1 MTSLR
6 IAPTMARSMLFR
18 RHQGLM
24 FANARS
30 ITSSSTS
37 KFSVRDFKT
46 HKLDQGPST
55 DVELKRDDGLK
66 MFKQMVQIRRME
78 NGANTLYKEKVIRG
92 FCHLSSGQEA
102 VAVGM
107 EAQLRK
113 EDHVITAY
121 RVHGWS
127 LVRGASVRQILS
139 ELTGRS
145 TGTTR
150 GKGGSMHLYGPGL
163 FGGNGIVGAQV
174 PVGAGLA
181 LALKY
186 QNTDNVCVSLY
197 GDGAANQGQIFEV
210 YNMSRL
216 WNLPIIFVCENNGF
230 GMGTSADRA
239 AANTDYFTRGDFIPG
254 VWVDGMDVL
263 AVREATRYA
272 TEHCRSGKGPIL
284 LEMATY
290 RYFGHSMS
298 DPGTS
303 YRTRDEIQEVRQ
315 RRDPI
320 TSFKER
326 LIAKNLATS
335 EELRNI
341 EAEIRKEVDE
351 AVSLART
358 DPEISVD
365 ELYTDVYVDPI
376 NPNIRGVRSDTYHQH
391 KRLNQPFNFTP

>member
-1 MTSLR
+1 M
-6 IAPTMARSMLFR
+6 
-18 RHQGLM
+18 
-24 FANARS
+24 
-30 ITSSSTS
+30 SSASSASS
-37 KFSVRDFKT
+37 KFSVRDYKT
-46 HKLDQGPST
+46 HKLNQGPSVE
-55 DVELKRDDGLK
+55 VELNRDDGLK

-78 NGANTLYKEKVIRG
+78 AGANTLYKEKVVRG

-107 EAQLRK
+107 EAMLRK
-113 EDHVITAY
+113 DDHVITAY

-127 LVRGASVRQILS
+127 LVRGATVRQVLS

-186 QNTDNVCVSLY
+186 QNTDRVCVALY

-210 YNMSRL
+210 YNMSKL
-216 WNLPIIFVCENNGF
+216 MNLPIIYVCENNGF

-239 AANTDYFTRGDFIPG
+239 SANTDYFTRGDYVPG
-254 VWVDGMDVL
+254 LWVDGMDVL
-263 AVREATRYA
+263 AVREATRFA
-272 TEHCRSGKGPIL
+272 TDYCRQGKGPIV

-320 TSFKER
+320 TSFKEK
-326 LIAKNLATS
+326 LINSNLAS
-335 EELRNI
+335 VEELKNI
-341 EAEIRKEVDE
+341 ETEVRKEVDE
-351 AVSLART
+351 AVAQSRT
-358 DPEISVD
+358 DPEIPVD
-365 ELYTDVYVDPI
+365 ELYADVYVQPLQ
-376 NPNIRGVRSDTYHQH
+376 NIRGTTSDKLHQH
-391 KRLNQPFNFTP
+391 RRLNTPFNYSP